1 MNEQQLRREVKKVFL
16 LGISLI
22 IGLIIVP
29 GPVSFSDDSTYKYV
43 DDTTITAKVNAII
56 AEDPDAPF
64 SKINVDTTG
73 GDVVLAGSVNSKVTK
88 ERLIS
93 KIKMIKGVKSVRS
106 LLKVK
111 E

>member
-1 MNEQQLRREVKKVFL
+1 MKRLAFL
-16 LGISLI
+16 TISLV
-22 IGLIIVP
+22 IGVTIFSSRL
-29 GPVSFSDDSTYKYV
+29 SFTEDTTYKYV
-43 DDTTITAKVNAII
+43 DDTTITTKVNEII

-64 SKINVDTTG
+64 LKINVDTTG
-73 GDVVLAGSVNSKVTK
+73 GNVVLVGSVNNKVTK

-111 E
+111 D